1 MRLTLKQ
8 LKTWGA
14 CEGGY
19 NWFKEQKDKRLSVVL
34 PKLVKTGH
42 FDWANWTV
50 VRLMA
55 HPQKVSYAIFAAEQA
70 LPLYEK
76 TGKSAAPRK
85 AIETAKAFLRGEAS
99 VDECGSAAY
108 AAYAAHAAAAYAA
121 ASAAYAAYAADAADA
136 AAHAADAD
144 AAAYAAAY
152 AAYAADAAD
161 AAAHAAD
168 ADAAAYAAAYA
179 AGSARDG
186 ISGKCIEYAMT
197 LLRIEG

>member
-50 VRLMA
+50 VRLMT

-76 TGKSAAPRK
+76 KGKSAAPRK
-85 AIETAKAFLRGEAS
+85 AIDTAKAFLRGEAS
-99 VDECGSAAY
+99 VDECSSAAAY
-108 AAYAAHAAAAYAA
+108 AAYAAYAANASA
-121 ASAAYAAYAADAADA
+121 ASAAYAAYAASAASA
-136 AAHAADAD
+136 AS
-144 AAAYAAAY
+144 AAY
-152 AAYAADAAD
+152 AAYAANASAAS
-161 AAAHAAD
+161 
-168 ADAAAYAAAYA
+168 AAYAANASAASAAYA
-179 AGSARDG
+179 AYAASAASAASAAYARDR
-186 ISGKCIEYAMT
+186 IKGKCTEYAMT
-197 LLRIEG
+197 LLGIEG

>member
-50 VRLMA
+50 VRLMT

-76 TGKSAAPRK
+76 TGQK
-85 AIETAKAFLRGEAS
+85 RGPQK
-99 VDECGSAAY
+99 G
-108 AAYAAHAAAAYAA
+108 H
-121 ASAAYAAYAADAADA
+121 
-136 AAHAADAD
+136 
-144 AAAYAAAY
+144 
-152 AAYAADAAD
+152 
-161 AAAHAAD
+161 
-168 ADAAAYAAAYA
+168 
-179 AGSARDG
+179 
-186 ISGKCIEYAMT
+186 
-197 LLRIEG
+197 